1 MFGGLTNGGSNGDAG
16 SKASPVRKNSS
27 SDDGSAAKKLP
38 PPKPPLPRED
48 SKEML
53 VAPKTEAPKKPDW
66 LEELSRKQNI
76 RKSGL
81 FKDKSEDKEEK
92 EEDTSATSPTGEPKP
107 QVPLKPSQI
116 KDEGKALLICHEEA
130 KVPIM
135 FLIPAR
141 RSGIFSSFNKQQPQ
155 QQPRP
160 TNLET
165 SPAAIPSSVTSPTS
179 ESSPSVS
186 SVVRAEEDKTE
197 VVLRNKAGS
206 KENVLDLEGL
216 SLIERVS
223 WRKISFEKS
232 NLK

>member
-53 VAPKTEAPKKPDW
+53 VPVPKTEAPKKPDW

-81 FKDKSEDKEEK
+81 FKDKSEEKAEE
-92 EEDTSATSPTGEPKP
+92 ESPTAAASAVATSPTEPKP

-116 KDEGKALLICHEEA
+116 KSDEG
-130 KVPIM
+130 
-135 FLIPAR
+135 
-141 RSGIFSSFNKQQPQ
+141 
-155 QQPRP
+155 
-160 TNLET
+160 
-165 SPAAIPSSVTSPTS
+165 
-179 ESSPSVS
+179 
-186 SVVRAEEDKTE
+186 
-197 VVLRNKAGS
+197 
-206 KENVLDLEGL
+206 
-216 SLIERVS
+216 
-223 WRKISFEKS
+223 EK
-232 NLK
+232 